1 MASLCLRLIVAGLLF
16 CVTVAN
22 KVKVNNIN
30 YCGPPDKTLKYH
42 LTPFPVISPDEPVN
56 VTITF
61 TAAVDVLDYT
71 ARLIVTHEDGT
82 PFWKGSDMVNCTPK
96 MGFCNL
102 AAGETY
108 TESLHG
114 YIPLLSYASLKGTFR
129 FKVELYND
137 DEFVWICFEG
147 EVAFY

>member
-1 MASLCLRLIVAGLLF
+1 MR
-16 CVTVAN
+16 
-22 KVKVNNIN
+22 KVEVILSKN
-30 YCGPPDKTLKYH
+30 Y
-42 LTPFPVISPDEPVN
+42 
-56 VTITF
+56 
-61 TAAVDVLDYT
+61 
-71 ARLIVTHEDGT
+71 
-82 PFWKGSDMVNCTPK
+82 
-96 MGFCNL
+96 
-102 AAGETY
+102 ETY